1 VATDVRAVIDVARPR
16 EQVAAY
22 LRDPGNDPS
31 WIGGLRSAR
40 LVTDPPVGV
49 GSRVERVA
57 SFLGRRV
64 EYVNEITE
72 LTGTRLA
79 MRSVRSPFPMRVTY
93 GYDDTGEAATEVSVR
108 VQGDASRLYRLAD
121 PLMAWLVRRSVRRD
135 LRTLTRVLEDG
146 SGIGA
151 LSAAG
156 R

>member
-1 VATDVRAVIDVARPR
+1 VAIDTRAVIVVARPR
-16 EQVAAY
+16 EEVAAY

-57 SFLGRRV
+57 SFLGRRI
-64 EYVNEITE
+64 EYLNEITE

-93 GYDDTGEAATEVSVR
+93 GFEDAGQATEVSVR
-108 VQGDASRLYRLAD
+108 VEGDASRAYRLAD
-121 PLMAWLVRRSVRRD
+121 PVMATLVRRSVRRD
-135 LRTLTRVLEDG
+135 LRTLKRVLEN
-146 SGIGA
+146 GA
-151 LSAAG
+151 AQA
-156 R
+156 

>member
-1 VATDVRAVIDVARPR
+1 MAIDVRAVIDVARPR

-22 LRDPGNDPS
+22 LRDPGNDSS

-79 MRSVRSPFPMRVTY
+79 MRSVRSAFPMRVTY
-93 GYDDTGEAATEVSVR
+93 GFEDAGQATEVSVR
-108 VQGDASRLYRLAD
+108 VEGDASRAYRLAD
-121 PLMAWLVRRSVRRD
+121 PIMATLVRRSVRRD
-135 LRTLTRVLEDG
+135 LRTLKRVLENG
-146 SGIGA
+146 VA
-151 LSAAG
+151 QA
-156 R
+156 